1 MTPQRVKITGDLFHR
16 VVPEGAVPVVRP
28 SRWGNPH
35 RVGACSVCRSSHT
48 AAEAVALYAADLL
61 AGRLSIS
68 VDDVRRE
75 LAGRDLACWCAP
87 NATCHADVLLNIDS
101 GQLTLQESA

>member
-1 MTPQRVKITGDLFHR
+1 MTAQRVKITGDLYHR
-16 VVPEGAVPVVRP
+16 VVPEGAVAVVRP

-35 RVGACSVCRSSHT
+35 KVGACSVCSRTHDR
-48 AAEAVALYAADLL
+48 AEAVALFATDLE
-61 AGRLSIS
+61 AGRLRFT
-68 VDDVRRE
+68 VADVRRE

-87 NATCHADVLLNIDS
+87 DAACHADVLLNIDS